1 MRRQHLSNSLPPKF
15 FSLTKDVPNSSEYLL
30 SNDLNE
36 RLDGI
41 KISQQMLQFH
51 SPYRK
56 NSEN

>member
-15 FSLTKDVPNSSEYLL
+15 FSLTKNVPTSSEYLL

-41 KISQQMLQFH
+41 KISQRMLQFH